1 MNSLIVAQLMLVGV
15 SGFFLPLML
24 KNPLAK
30 IEMNGRLVAP
40 SYTHPAVSIM
50 KNSTTTGNASV
61 LNITMD
67 NTNSTEEEE
76 YSLYADIAE
85 VEYDYDEELYQ
96 DNELSEPRSLPN
108 DPVGHFTLF
117 VSNVSGKIT
126 DELEI
131 LGRNFRIA
139 LALLSFFTP

>member
-1 MNSLIVAQLMLVGV
+1 
-15 SGFFLPLML
+15 
-24 KNPLAK
+24 
-30 IEMNGRLVAP
+30 
-40 SYTHPAVSIM
+40 
-50 KNSTTTGNASV
+50 
-61 LNITMD
+61 MD

-126 DELEI
+126 DELDI